1 MNHMKKI
8 TYVYGF
14 GREKKL
20 NNNPNYSSDF
30 LYGFDYFLN
39 NKYEVNYIIASESTS
54 FILIFIEKVLRKL
67 TKLPFYMST
76 YLSWKNTKTLLSSEV
91 LILTND
97 TIALSLLPVL
107 IIHKYIKKGKILV
120 IVMGLLSKPKPDK
133 LSMFL
138 QNVVIKLLLKI
149 SFKFIFL
156 GKKEKDLANKKY
168 QKYEYKLKYI
178 PFCIDS
184 NFWKCDEIEKE
195 YDLVFIGNDGNRDF
209 NFLIELINGLNDLKF
224 LVISNNEI
232 LKNYFD
238 SFKSENVDFLV
249 GSLSESEIDDRKLK
263 KLYSSSKIS
272 IIPLKETFQ
281 PSGQSV
287 SLQSLS
293 VGLPVIISSTS
304 GNWFYGEKIDDE
316 FLKVVSENEIE
327 LWEKNIRNLLNQNN
341 LYENKSRE
349 LENLIVKNLDKNRFD
364 KILES
369 TIFEKSR

>member
-1 MNHMKKI
+1 MKKI
-8 TYVYGF
+8 TYVFGF

-20 NNNPNYSSDF
+20 SNNPNYSSDF

-39 NKYEVNYIIASESTS
+39 NNYEVNYILASESKS
-54 FILIFIEKVLRKL
+54 FILIFMEKVLRKL

-76 YLSWKNTKTLLSSEV
+76 YLSWKNIRTLLSSEV

-107 IIHKYIKKGKILV
+107 IIHRFIKKGKIIV

-133 LSMFL
+133 LSIFL
-138 QNVVIKLLLKI
+138 QNIIIKLLLKI

-156 GKKEKDLANKKY
+156 GKKEKDLAKNKY
-168 QKYEYKLKYI
+168 QKYADKLKYI

-184 NFWKCDEIEKE
+184 NFWKYDEIEKK
-195 YDLVFIGNDGNRDF
+195 YDLVFVGNDGNRDY
-209 NFLIELINGLNDLKF
+209 NFLIELINRLSDLKF

-232 LKNYFD
+232 LKNYFN
-238 SFKSENVDFLV
+238 SMKSYNVEFFV

-263 KLYSSSKIS
+263 KLYNSSKVS
-272 IIPLKETFQ
+272 IIPLKETIQ

-287 SLQSLS
+287 ALQSLS

-304 GNWFYGEKIDDE
+304 GNWFYGEKINDE
-316 FLKVVSENEIE
+316 FLKVINKNDIE
-327 LWEKNIRNLLNQNN
+327 LWEKNIRNLLKQNN
-341 LYENKSRE
+341 LYENKPVE
-349 LENLIVKNLDKNRFD
+349 IEDLIVENLDKERFD

-369 TIFEKSR
+369 TIFKKPS

>member
-1 MNHMKKI
+1 MHYMKTI

-20 NNNPNYSSDF
+20 SNNPNYSSDF

-39 NKYEVNYIIASESTS
+39 NKYEVNYILASESKS

-67 TKLPFYMST
+67 TKLPFYMSS
-76 YLSWKNTKTLLSSEV
+76 YLSWKNLRTLLSSEV

-107 IIHKYIKKGKILV
+107 IIHRFIKNGKILV

-133 LSMFL
+133 LSIFL
-138 QNVVIKLLLKI
+138 QNIIIKLLLKI

-156 GKKEKDLANKKY
+156 GKKEKNLAKNKY
-168 QKYEYKLKYI
+168 QKYADKLKYI

-184 NFWKCDEIEKE
+184 NFWKYDEIKKK
-195 YDLVFIGNDGNRDF
+195 YDLVFVGNDGNRDY
-209 NFLIELINGLNDLKF
+209 NFLIELINRLSDLKF

-232 LKNYFD
+232 LKNYFN
-238 SFKSENVDFLV
+238 SMKPYNVEFLV
-249 GSLSESEIDDRKLK
+249 GSLSESEIDDRKLN
-263 KLYSSSKIS
+263 KLYNSSKVS
-272 IIPLKETFQ
+272 IIPLKETIQ

-287 SLQSLS
+287 ALQSLS
-293 VGLPVIISSTS
+293 VGLPVIITSTS
-304 GNWFYGEKIDDE
+304 GNWFYGEKINNE
-316 FLKVVSENEIE
+316 FLKVINKNDIE
-327 LWEKNIRNLLNQNN
+327 LWEKKIRNLLKQNT
-341 LYENKSRE
+341 LYENKNVE
-349 LENLIVKNLDKNRFD
+349 KEDLIVENLDKKRFD

-369 TIFEKSR
+369 TIFKKPS

>member
-1 MNHMKKI
+1 MKTI

-20 NNNPNYSSDF
+20 SNNPNYSSDF

-67 TKLPFYMST
+67 TKLPFYMSN
-76 YLSWKNTKTLLSSEV
+76 YLSWKNIRTLLSSEV

-107 IIHKYIKKGKILV
+107 AIHRFIKKGKILV

-133 LSMFL
+133 LSIFL
-138 QNVVIKLLLKI
+138 QNITIKLLLKL

-156 GKKEKDLANKKY
+156 GKKEKDLAYKKY
-168 QKYEYKLKYI
+168 QKYADKLKYI

-184 NFWKCDEIEKE
+184 NFWKYDEIEKK

-209 NFLIELINGLNDLKF
+209 NFLIDLTNRLSDLKF
-224 LVISNNEI
+224 LVISNNKI
-232 LKNYFD
+232 LKKYFNTLKPD
-238 SFKSENVDFLV
+238 NVDFLV
-249 GSLSESEIDDRKLK
+249 GSLSESDIDDRKLK
-263 KLYSSSKIS
+263 KLYNSSKIS

-287 SLQSLS
+287 ALQSLS
-293 VGLPVIISSTS
+293 VGLPVIITSTG
-304 GNWFYGEKIDDE
+304 GNWFYGEKINDE
-316 FLKVVSENEIE
+316 FLKVVNKNDIE
-327 LWEKNIRNLLNQNN
+327 LWEKNIRNLLKQNN
-341 LYENKSRE
+341 LSQNKSNDIS
-349 LENLIVKNLDKNRFD
+349 NLIIDNLDKKRFD
-364 KILES
+364 RILES
-369 TIFEKSR
+369 TIFKKSSQDY

>member
-1 MNHMKKI
+1 MNYMKKI

-20 NNNPNYSSDF
+20 SNNPNYSSDF

-39 NKYEVNYIIASESTS
+39 NNYEVNYILASESKS

-76 YLSWKNTKTLLSSEV
+76 YLSWKNIRTLLSSEV

-107 IIHKYIKKGKILV
+107 IIHRFIKKGKIIV

-133 LSMFL
+133 LSIFL
-138 QNVVIKLLLKI
+138 QNIIIKLLLKI

-156 GKKEKDLANKKY
+156 GKKEKDLAKNKY
-168 QKYEYKLKYI
+168 QKYADKLKYI

-184 NFWKCDEIEKE
+184 NFWKYDEIEKK
-195 YDLVFIGNDGNRDF
+195 YDLVFVGNDGNRDY
-209 NFLIELINGLNDLKF
+209 NFLIELINRLSDLKF

-232 LKNYFD
+232 LKNYFN
-238 SFKSENVDFLV
+238 SMKSYNVEFLV

-263 KLYSSSKIS
+263 ELYNSSKVS
-272 IIPLKETFQ
+272 IIPLKETIQ

-287 SLQSLS
+287 ALQSLS

-304 GNWFYGEKIDDE
+304 GNWFYGEKINDE
-316 FLKVVSENEIE
+316 FLKVINKNDIE
-327 LWEKNIRNLLNQNN
+327 LWEKNIRNLLKQNN
-341 LYENKSRE
+341 LYENKPVE
-349 LENLIVKNLDKNRFD
+349 IEDLIVENLDKERFD

-369 TIFEKSR
+369 AIFKKPS